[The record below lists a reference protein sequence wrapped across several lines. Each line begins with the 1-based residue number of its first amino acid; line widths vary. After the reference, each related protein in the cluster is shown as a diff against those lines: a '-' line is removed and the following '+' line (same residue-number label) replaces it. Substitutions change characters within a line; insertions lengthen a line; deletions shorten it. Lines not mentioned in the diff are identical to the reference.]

1 MLSQILVYWTRYSV
15 VCKSGSV
22 YNLNSVLFSPQMSKQ
37 FLKITPRPH
46 IKMHVVKIQTHCH
59 HFSKKSLCVTILCC
73 FSIAFS
79 GLFFPLFLHSTE
91 PSSSF
96 DLGDTSGFDD
106 GLRRR
111 NVPSFDAPRP
121 RTSDEEDDEEEV
133 EFKLAEKKEEKSWL
147 SVNKCIVGAL
157 ILLFLGS
164 LFLSGELLGLKFS
177 LPALLSVNSEQIEV
191 YNYKLGIKWVPAY
204 SCYSRGLTLLDL
216 FHPGL

>member
-15 VCKSGSV
+15 VCNSDSV
-22 YNLNSVLFSPQMSKQ
+22 YNLSSVPFFPHRCQNS
-37 FLKITPRPH
+37 FLKLLPDPTSKYMWSNFRLTAI
-46 IKMHVVKIQTHCH
+46 IFQKI
-59 HFSKKSLCVTILCC
+59 KSLCVMILCC
-73 FSIAFS
+73 FSIAFSHS

-164 LFLSGELLGLKFS
+164 LFLSG
-177 LPALLSVNSEQIEV
+177 
-191 YNYKLGIKWVPAY
+191 
-204 SCYSRGLTLLDL
+204 
-216 FHPGL
+216 

>member
-1 MLSQILVYWTRYSV
+1 M
-15 VCKSGSV
+15 
-22 YNLNSVLFSPQMSKQ
+22 
-37 FLKITPRPH
+37 
-46 IKMHVVKIQTHCH
+46 
-59 HFSKKSLCVTILCC
+59 ILCC
-73 FSIAFS
+73 FSIAFSHS

-111 NVPSFDAPRP
+111 NIPSFDAPRP

-164 LFLSGELLGLKFS
+164 LFLSGELLELKFS
-177 LPALLSVNSEQIEV
+177 LPALLSVNSEHVQV
-191 YNYKLGIKWVPAY
+191 YNYKLGIK
-204 SCYSRGLTLLDL
+204 
-216 FHPGL
+216 